1 LAKHTKILDFALS
14 SLLRRKYKN
23 LGLIAVF
30 SFVVFLLSSILFLTY
45 SLRMESTRI
54 LEGAPELIVQ
64 KMVGGRHDLIPVK
77 YAEEIERIPGVGRIL
92 PRYWGYYFDVLTGAT
107 YTILGADEVVA
118 GKITMLEGAF
128 SKQGQTGVCVI
139 GKGVAD
145 IRLIGLDR
153 TLPLVDAK
161 GRVQLF
167 KVVGVFED
175 ASRMLTNDLIVLSPL
190 DTRRLFD
197 MPDGVATDLVARV
210 YNPSEL
216 SNVASKIKRIL
227 PDTRPITKDEILR
240 TYDTLFSWRSGLV
253 LTVFLGAVTAFFILA
268 WDKATGLTAEEKK
281 EIGILK
287 AIGWET
293 SDILEL
299 KFWEGAAVSII
310 SFLVGVIGSYIHLF
324 FLGGSLFTPALKGWS
339 VLFPEFH
346 PVPNIDLYQIF
357 ILLFLTVMPYIVATI
372 IPSWT
377 AAITDPDLAMRG

>member
-14 SLLRRKYKN
+14 SLMRRKYKN

-128 SKQGQTGVCVI
+128 IKQGQTGVCVI